1 MNPLDTITDSYEFGW
16 NITRS
21 VLAGKTT
28 YGVKTAFGDYIIK
41 KDTDLRRSMEAERLH
56 HKYTKMLHR
65 GEKTRY
71 ATGAIALIKEWD
83 RIGVQPEELTIED
96 TDEGEGIENEE
107 W

>member
-41 KDTDLRRSMEAERLH
+41 KDTDLRRNMEAERLH

-65 GEKTRY
+65 GEKEHYCR
-71 ATGAIALIKEWD
+71 GSLALIAEWD
-83 RIGVQPEELTIED
+83 IIGVCPEEIS
-96 TDEGEGIENEE
+96 INEE
-107 W
+107 DEDEDEVYED